1 MTATAFTK
9 FDPRAF
15 LENETER
22 GAAAKPA
29 KPASPVTAVKAL
41 QEEQVEP
48 SATLATLAS
57 LAGGQSETQDFE
69 RDPETWTDAE
79 EERAAII
86 EHDGGVPRA
95 WAEALARLD
104 PTEPPA
110 GVPLADWIRVI
121 DAGCRLVDDGWHKQA
136 NALGWGPLELFGCDR
151 TYPMRPEAK
160 GLLWRLGELCRNSDD
175 THLVA
180 LTAHGALVETGERDI
195 YLRRNPP
202 VPGQV
207 LTWEVGERRPA
218 GQGA

>member
-1 MTATAFTK
+1 MTASSFTR
-9 FDPRAF
+9 FDPRAY
-15 LENETER
+15 LENQKRE
-22 GAAAKPA
+22 GAAAKVAKAAKVDGEREQTFATFAEVPA
-29 KPASPVTAVKAL
+29 ENHSAAPPANP
-41 QEEQVEP
+41 
-48 SATLATLAS
+48 
-57 LAGGQSETQDFE
+57 
-69 RDPETWTDAE
+69 WTEAH

-86 EHDGGVPRA
+86 EHDGGVPQA

-104 PTEPPA
+104 PAEPPA
-110 GVPLADWIRVI
+110 GVPLEDWKRVI

-151 TYPMRPEAK
+151 TYPVRPEAK
-160 GLLWRLGELCRNSDD
+160 GLLWRLGELCRDSDD

-207 LTWEVGERRPA
+207 LTWEVGDWRRT

>member
-1 MTATAFTK
+1 MSATAYTR
-9 FDPRAF
+9 FDPLAF
-15 LENETER
+15 RENQNREGSAANPAKAAKVDGER
-22 GAAAKPA
+22 GQTFATFATFAEAPAENHAAAPA
-29 KPASPVTAVKAL
+29 A
-41 QEEQVEP
+41 
-48 SATLATLAS
+48 
-57 LAGGQSETQDFE
+57 
-69 RDPETWTDAE
+69 DPWTEAH

-86 EHDGGVPRA
+86 EHDGGVPQA

-104 PTEPPA
+104 PTGPPA
-110 GVPLADWIRVI
+110 GVPPEDWIRVI

-160 GLLWRLGELCRNSDD
+160 GLLWRLGELCRDSDD

-207 LTWEVGERRPA
+207 LTWEVGEWRRTA
-218 GQGA
+218 EGTT

>member
-1 MTATAFTK
+1 MG
-9 FDPRAF
+9 RWH
-15 LENETER
+15 
-22 GAAAKPA
+22 
-29 KPASPVTAVKAL
+29 AL
-41 QEEQVEP
+41 
-48 SATLATLAS
+48 LAELR
-57 LAGGQSETQDFE
+57 AGGPVQNVQSVQNSNSVPSFE
-69 RDPETWTDAE
+69 RFERFERSEPFAVPLTDPWTEAH

-104 PTEPPA
+104 RTGPPA
-110 GVPLADWIRVI
+110 GMPLADWIRVI
-121 DAGCRLVDDGWHKQA
+121 DAGCRLVDDGWHRQA

-151 TYPMRPEAK
+151 TFPMRPEAK
-160 GLLWRLGELCRNSDD
+160 GLLWRLGELCRESDD

-207 LTWEVGERRPA
+207 LTWEVGGWRRT

>member
-1 MTATAFTK
+1 MNRWRSRLAALQTGAVE
-9 FDPRAF
+9 PRATVQ
-15 LENETER
+15 NVQIVQ
-22 GAAAKPA
+22 K
-29 KPASPVTAVKAL
+29 SSSV
-41 QEEQVEP
+41 P
-48 SATLATLAS
+48 S
-57 LAGGQSETQDFE
+57 FE
-69 RDPETWTDAE
+69 RFEPIEPHTAGTWTDTQ

-110 GVPLADWIRVI
+110 GMPPEDWNRVI

-151 TYPMRPEAK
+151 TFPMRPRAK
-160 GLLWRLGELCRNSDD
+160 GLLWRLGELCRDSDD

-207 LTWEVGERRPA
+207 LTWEVGEWRRT
-218 GQGA
+218 GQGAA

>member
-1 MTATAFTK
+1 MG
-9 FDPRAF
+9 RWH
-15 LENETER
+15 
-22 GAAAKPA
+22 
-29 KPASPVTAVKAL
+29 AL
-41 QEEQVEP
+41 
-48 SATLATLAS
+48 LAELR
-57 LAGGQSETQDFE
+57 AGGPVQSVQNSNSVPSFE
-69 RDPETWTDAE
+69 RFERFERSEPFAVPLTDPWTEAH

-104 PTEPPA
+104 RTGPPA
-110 GVPLADWIRVI
+110 GMPLADWIRVI

-160 GLLWRLGELCRNSDD
+160 GLLWRLGELCRDNDD

-180 LTAHGALVETGERDI
+180 LTAHGALVETGEQDI

-202 VPGQV
+202 VPDQV
-207 LTWEVGERRPA
+207 LTWEVGEWRRT